1 MLFVEGG
8 WRYDDPEWE
17 IQQVRNT
24 EAKSWQEI
32 KQKQLCREIVEE
44 DAEFVGAW
52 GSQTAIAA
60 WTGQSIDMFEE
71 GEVFIYEALEP
82 RTYGC
87 MGVVLVPEVLNSL
100 VLTCSLEAKAGEVE
114 ITFTNMAGAA
124 VHVTTVQWSRP
135 LTMRRIRKAA
145 IDYAILT
152 EQVRSQNQVV
162 VVVEGCC
169 KA

>member
-1 MLFVEGG
+1 M
-8 WRYDDPEWE
+8 
-17 IQQVRNT
+17 RNT

-87 MGVVLVPEVLNSL
+87 MGGRP
-100 VLTCSLEAKAGEVE
+100 
-114 ITFTNMAGAA
+114 GARG
-124 VHVTTVQWSRP
+124 S
-135 LTMRRIRKAA
+135 
-145 IDYAILT
+145 
-152 EQVRSQNQVV
+152 EQSCAYMLFGSQ
-162 VVVEGCC
+162 GR
-169 KA
+169 